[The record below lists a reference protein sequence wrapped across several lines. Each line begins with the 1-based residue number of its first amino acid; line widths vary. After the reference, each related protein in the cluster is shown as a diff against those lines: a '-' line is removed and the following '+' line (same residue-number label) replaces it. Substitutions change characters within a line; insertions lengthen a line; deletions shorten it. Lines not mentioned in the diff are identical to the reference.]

1 MPLIGWVSTKDA
13 LLLRDVIDLHLEG
26 VAESR
31 ELTVDDPTVR
41 SAEELLDL
49 MSGYDDDTDAL
60 IKIRKK
66 LT

>member
-13 LLLRDVIDLHLEG
+13 ALLCDVIDLHVEG
-26 VAESR
+26 VAASR
-31 ELTVDDPTVR
+31 ELTVEDPTVR

-49 MSGYDDDTDAL
+49 MSGYDDDMEAL
-60 IKIRKK
+60 ARIRKK